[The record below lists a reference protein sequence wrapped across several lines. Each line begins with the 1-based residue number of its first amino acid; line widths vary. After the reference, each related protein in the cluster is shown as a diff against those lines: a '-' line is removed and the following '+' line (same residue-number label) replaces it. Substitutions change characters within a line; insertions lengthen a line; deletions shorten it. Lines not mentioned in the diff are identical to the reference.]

1 MTLAAVLP
9 QVQELMIA
17 PRRLP
22 IMVSP
27 EMLAAG
33 RRAFLKQR
41 GKLSDLYDFY
51 ECDLDTAL
59 KCIFREMTRAR
70 I

>member
-41 GKLSDLYDFY
+41 GKLGDLYQFY
-51 ECDLDTAL
+51 DCDLESAL
-59 KCIFREMTRAR
+59 RHIFREMTRAR
-70 I
+70 A